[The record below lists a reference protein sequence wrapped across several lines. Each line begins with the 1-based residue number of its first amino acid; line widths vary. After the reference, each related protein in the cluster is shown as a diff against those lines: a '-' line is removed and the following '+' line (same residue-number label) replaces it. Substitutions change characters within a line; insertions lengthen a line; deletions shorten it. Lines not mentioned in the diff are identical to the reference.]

1 MSDIY
6 SNVRVRFAPSPT
18 GFLHVGG
25 LRTALYNYL
34 FAKRHQGKFVLR
46 IEDTDQSRQVHGA
59 VENLVKS
66 LHWAGL
72 EYDEGPTPE
81 GEQRGEL
88 GPYFQSERLELY
100 QKYTD
105 ELLENDHA
113 YYCFC
118 SEQRLEKVRQ
128 QQIER
133 GMQPKYDQHCRR
145 LTKDERKSRL
155 DTGMPHVVRMKIP
168 EEDQPDLTFTDAI
181 HGEVTISYDNLD
193 DQVILKSDGFPTY
206 HLANVVDDHLMQ
218 ISHVIRGE
226 EWLPSTPKHI
236 LLYKYLGWDLPV
248 FAHLPLLLNED
259 RSKLSKRQGDV
270 AVEDYHAKGFLPE
283 ALINFIA
290 LLGWNPGDE
299 QEVFS
304 LDEMIQK
311 FSLERINTSGAVF
324 NVEKLQWMNGVYIRN
339 TDLERLVELSLPFL
353 EKAGFDI
360 GDRQKMQKIIEAVQT
375 NLRYLAEIPE
385 VTRIFQP
392 KSFSKDDITEPE
404 AREMLEQESTQ
415 RVFHSLAEKLAS
427 IDSLP
432 QGKFRELIKQV
443 QKETGVKGKNLWMP
457 VRIALTGEMHGPEL
471 PAVIEILGRDHCL
484 QRIRDQIQ

>member
-1 MSDIY
+1 MTEMNSKI
-6 SNVRVRFAPSPT
+6 RVRFAPSPT

-34 FAKRHQGKFVLR
+34 FAKHHNGEFVLR
-46 IEDTDQSRQVHGA
+46 IEDTDQSRQVQGA
-59 VENLVKS
+59 VENLVGS

-72 EYDEGPTPE
+72 EYDEGPVPD
-81 GEQRGEL
+81 GSQRGAA
-88 GPYFQSERLELY
+88 GPYFQSERLDRYE
-100 QKYTD
+100 KYTNQ
-105 ELLENDHA
+105 LLNDDHA

-133 GMQPKYDQHCRR
+133 GMQTKYDQHCRK
-145 LTKDERKSRL
+145 LTKDERNSRL
-155 DTGMPHVVRMKIP
+155 EAGMPHVVRMKIP
-168 EEDQPDLTFTDAI
+168 SDDVTDLTFTDAI
-181 HGEVTISYDNLD
+181 HGEVSIPFENLD
-193 DQVILKSDGFPTY
+193 DQVIMKSDGFPTY
-206 HLANVVDDHLMQ
+206 HLANVVDDHSMG

-270 AVEDYHAKGFLPE
+270 AVEDYRKKGYLPE

-299 QEVFS
+299 QEIFT
-304 LDEMIQK
+304 LDEMMNK
-311 FSLERINTSGAVF
+311 FSLNRINTSGAVF

-339 TDLERLVELSLPFL
+339 TDIDRLVELSLPFL
-353 EKAGFDI
+353 DQAGFDTS
-360 GDRQKMQKIIEAVQT
+360 DHQKMQKIIEAVQT
-375 NLRYLAEIPE
+375 NLRYLEEIPE
-385 VTRIFQP
+385 VTRVFQP
-392 KSFSKDDITEPE
+392 TSLSRDDIAEE
-404 AREMLEQESTQ
+404 AKEMLEQKSTQ
-415 RVFHSLAEKLAS
+415 KVFHALAEKLAAL
-427 IDSLP
+427 DEMP
-432 QGKFRELIKQV
+432 QGKFRELMKEV
-443 QKETGVKGKNLWMP
+443 QKATGVKGKDLWMP

-471 PAVIEILGRDHCL
+471 PAVIEILGRNHCL
-484 QRIRDQIQ
+484 KRIQDQIQ